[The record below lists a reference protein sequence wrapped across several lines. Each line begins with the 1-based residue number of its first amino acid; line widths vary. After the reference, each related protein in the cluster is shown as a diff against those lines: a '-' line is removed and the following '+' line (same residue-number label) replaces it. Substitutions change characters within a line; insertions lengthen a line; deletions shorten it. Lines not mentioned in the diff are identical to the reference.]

1 MSAVANMISDRRAEV
16 VRWVVCFA
24 FVVAAH
30 GLGAVALLNEQTEA
44 SDFGVDT
51 PVVVVDLA
59 DSLVTRMVPLLDAA
73 PGPMEEEIQQ
83 IQPPKE
89 ETKPPEPEA
98 EVTIPIP
105 EPPKLELP
113 SEEKFKH
120 APLPAIAP
128 RALVTRWQSQ
138 LATHLAR
145 FKHYPDRAL
154 SRGNQGNGKAEFTID
169 REGHLLSS
177 RVIQSTG
184 SATLDDEALAMV
196 ARAQP
201 LPRPPDGISD
211 AELTIVFPINF
222 IFK

>member
-1 MSAVANMISDRRAEV
+1 MTSDRRAEL
-16 VRWVVCFA
+16 VRWVICFVV
-24 FVVAAH
+24 VVAAH
-30 GLGAVALLNEQTEA
+30 GLGAMVMMDNTTEA
-44 SDFGVDT
+44 SDFGADT
-51 PVVVVDLA
+51 PIVVVDLA

-73 PGPMEEEIQQ
+73 PGPTEEEELQK

-98 EVTIPIP
+98 ELTIPIP
-105 EPPKLELP
+105 EPPKPELP

-120 APLPAIAP
+120 APLPAVAP
-128 RALVTRWQSQ
+128 RALVTRWHSE
-138 LATHLAR
+138 LVRHLER

-154 SRGNQGNGKAEFTID
+154 SRRNRGSGKAEFTID

-177 RVIQSTG
+177 RIIQSTG

-201 LPRPPDGISD
+201 MPRPPDGIPD
-211 AELTIVFPINF
+211 AELTIIFPINF
-222 IFK
+222 SIK